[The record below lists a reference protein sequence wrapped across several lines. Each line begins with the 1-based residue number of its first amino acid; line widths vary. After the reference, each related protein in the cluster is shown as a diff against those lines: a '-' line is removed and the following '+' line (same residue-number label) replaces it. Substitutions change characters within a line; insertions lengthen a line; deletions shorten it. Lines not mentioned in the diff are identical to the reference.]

1 MKMRWSIQAVTL
13 MTCIAAACVQAQD
26 RHQAVERIVERVDG
40 ALDRLVAPDAIA
52 ENVADG
58 FGFTEGPV
66 WENSTASLLF
76 SDVPGNVVYRYT
88 PATRK
93 TVVYMYRAGFQ
104 GADPWRWGGMSDNGR
119 DDDDPRFERFPM
131 LGPDGLA
138 LDASG
143 RLILCTFAGR
153 SIDRIEKDGRRTVLA
168 DTYEGKRFNG
178 TNDVVVRRDGS
189 IYFTDT
195 FGGLRDRGKDR
206 RKELPF
212 NGVYRWSEGKLTLL
226 ISDMANT
233 NGLAFSPD
241 EKYLYVNASR
251 DNYVNRYDVLPDGT
265 LTHGQLFIDFRG
277 KQERGVTDGMKVD
290 VDGNVYVTGPGG
302 IWILSPEA
310 QHLGTIHLPEVPIN
324 LAFGDV
330 DRKSLYVT
338 AHSGLYRVR
347 LKIAGI

>member
-1 MKMRWSIQAVTL
+1 MRWL
-13 MTCIAAACVQAQD
+13 LLAATFLACVATPWARAED
-26 RHQAVERIVERVDG
+26 EPGSVERFAES
-40 ALDRLVAPDAIA
+40 LDRLVAPDATI
-52 ENVADG
+52 EKVADG

-66 WENSTASLLF
+66 WDGRTSSLLF
-76 SDVPGNVVYRYT
+76 SDLPGNVVYRYT
-88 PATRK
+88 PADRK
-93 TVVYMYRAGFQ
+93 TAVFMHQAGFQ
-104 GADPWRWGGMSDNGR
+104 GADAWRWGGMNDNGR
-119 DDDDPRFERFPM
+119 DEHDPRFEEFPM
-131 LGPDGLA
+131 IGPDGLA

-168 DTYEGKRFNG
+168 DGYQGKRFNG

-195 FGGLRDRGKDR
+195 FGGLRRRADDK

-212 NGVYRWSEGKLTLL
+212 NGVYRWKDGKLTLL
-226 ISDMANT
+226 VSDMPNT

-241 EKYLYVNASR
+241 EKLLYVNGSR
-251 DNYVNRYDVLPDGT
+251 DNYVRRYDVLPDGT
-265 LTHGQLFIDFRG
+265 LANGRMFIDFG
-277 KQERGVTDGMKVD
+277 GHKERGVTDGMKID
-290 VDGNVYVTGPGG
+290 VAGNLYVTGPGG
-302 IWILSPEA
+302 IWILSPDA

-338 AHSGLYRVR
+338 AHTSLYRVR
-347 LKIAGI
+347 LEIAGP